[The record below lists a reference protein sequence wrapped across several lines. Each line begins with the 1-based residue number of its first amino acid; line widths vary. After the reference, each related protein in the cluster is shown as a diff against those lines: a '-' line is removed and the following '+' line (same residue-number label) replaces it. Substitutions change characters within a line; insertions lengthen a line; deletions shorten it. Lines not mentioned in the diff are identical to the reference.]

1 MKLLLVSL
9 QSNAYVTG
17 LKYIAANAKANGHD
31 VRILFIPGYLEAEL
45 HPAIEKFI
53 SDYSPDLIG
62 ISLMS
67 IEYYPARNITRL
79 LKKKFNV
86 PIIWGGVHVIIK
98 PDECIKYTDYI
109 CTGEGE
115 RTVVSLVEHLQSGD
129 INSIPEIPGIWTN
142 RDGEVIRNP
151 AAQPETDLDSLP
163 FQEYLPDYFFAFHNS
178 GIHNLSENEKLF
190 RTYALY
196 GGTCHMM
203 ISTRGCSF
211 KCSYCGNSAFMKV
224 YGRKIRERS
233 VKNVIDE
240 IREVIKNPYVL
251 YMNFQDDCF
260 FKHSREWIEEFC
272 AEYKKHVR
280 LPFIVRVIPTMMD
293 REKLMML
300 KDAGMCWVVMG
311 VQSGSDRV
319 NYEIYDR
326 KIRFES
332 VKKAADIISE
342 TKAAAFYEM
351 IVDNPYE
358 TEEDM
363 IETISAVS
371 TLRKPYIV
379 SMAHLTFF
387 PGTELADRAV
397 RDNIVTPDA
406 YLYRY
411 LLNIDDTYLNRLLGI
426 TPSVPMFV
434 VRYLNKPEKLRKPM
448 HAYLV
453 NVLHFVVKRVVEPV
467 VFLIVT
473 MRSLNYRPDWI
484 IRTIL
489 GNGKSTLARLASK
502 YLGKSDLEF
511 DQRLKLARK
520 SMPDLFED

>member
-79 LKKKFNV
+79 LKKKFNI

-233 VKNVIDE
+233 ASSISL
-240 IREVIKNPYVL
+240 R
-251 YMNFQDDCF
+251 
-260 FKHSREWIEEFC
+260 
-272 AEYKKHVR
+272 
-280 LPFIVRVIPTMMD
+280 
-293 REKLMML
+293 
-300 KDAGMCWVVMG
+300 
-311 VQSGSDRV
+311 
-319 NYEIYDR
+319 IYD
-326 KIRFES
+326 
-332 VKKAADIISE
+332 
-342 TKAAAFYEM
+342 
-351 IVDNPYE
+351 N
-358 TEEDM
+358 
-363 IETISAVS
+363 
-371 TLRKPYIV
+371 
-379 SMAHLTFF
+379 
-387 PGTELADRAV
+387 
-397 RDNIVTPDA
+397 
-406 YLYRY
+406 
-411 LLNIDDTYLNRLLGI
+411 LL
-426 TPSVPMFV
+426 
-434 VRYLNKPEKLRKPM
+434 
-448 HAYLV
+448 
-453 NVLHFVVKRVVEPV
+453 
-467 VFLIVT
+467 
-473 MRSLNYRPDWI
+473 W
-484 IRTIL
+484 
-489 GNGKSTLARLASK
+489 
-502 YLGKSDLEF
+502 
-511 DQRLKLARK
+511 
-520 SMPDLFED
+520 